1 MKRGTW
7 FMIAALVIV
16 MIIGL
21 AGPQML
27 RPDRALASAQVEAH
41 VPPEP
46 EFDRLL
52 QRDLEAYFSA
62 SLTPGR
68 RLTYSLLRRN
78 ATQSGA
84 DFPKYYAWVEIRSPE
99 ARVTSGAVR
108 LSAIEKKRFE
118 VTHFLTAE
126 QIRSEPA
133 SPTALFPLTLI
144 ASLRAQAAKDL
155 R

>member
-27 RPDRALASAQVEAH
+27 RPDRALATAQVEAH

-46 EFDRLL
+46 EFHPLL
-52 QRDLEAYFSA
+52 QRDLEGYFSA
-62 SLTPGR
+62 SLTPAS

-78 ATQSGA
+78 ATASGA
-84 DFPKYYAWVEIRSPE
+84 DFPKYYAWVEIRSPGG
-99 ARVTSGAVR
+99 RVTSGAVR
-108 LSAIEKKRFE
+108 LSAIEKKRFA

-126 QIRSEPA
+126 QIRSKPSEP
-133 SPTALFPLTLI
+133 TTLFPLTLI
-144 ASLRAQAAKDL
+144 SSLRAHAEQDL
-155 R
+155 K